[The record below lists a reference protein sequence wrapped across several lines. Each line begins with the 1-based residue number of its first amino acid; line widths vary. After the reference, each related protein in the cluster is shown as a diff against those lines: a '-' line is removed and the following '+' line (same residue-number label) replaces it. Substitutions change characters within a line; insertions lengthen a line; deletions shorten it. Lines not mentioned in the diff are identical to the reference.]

1 VDIAAVRNAPVVAIE
16 SGTVT
21 RTSNSTLGGLSIYL
35 TGNSGSRY
43 YYAHLD
49 YIEGGIA
56 GGTNVGMGQLLG
68 GNGTTGNAPAW
79 IPHVHFQYAPPGYG
93 WVNPYSLV
101 KGLCG

>member
-1 VDIAAVRNAPVVAIE
+1 MRNAPVVAIE

-49 YIEGGIA
+49 HIEGAIA
-56 GGTNVGMGQLLG
+56 GGTNVSEGQLLG
-68 GNGTTGNAPAW
+68 GNGTTGNAPVW